1 MALQLVEDIFKSIID
16 LFLTNFVTH
25 LELTETKANDIN
37 KNNCCKLPK
46 RSGLSSNLLSIKVP
60 IKSTHL

>member
-46 RSGLSSNLLSIKVP
+46 R
-60 IKSTHL
+60 